1 MAIEKAKNV
10 PPFVRF
16 CTASVPMVFDDSM
29 SYYECLCALTN
40 YIQKELVEVVN
51 NNADLLGELNVKFDE
66 LKAYVDNY
74 FDNLDVQEEINN
86 KLDEMVED
94 GTLEEIIGHY
104 ITENYVTKDDIATAD
119 TAGIVK
125 IGSGL
130 NVTADGTVST
140 APFAQFINS
149 DSKQYEYTNGATH
162 SFINYA
168 IISSEYKPQ
177 VVMAD
182 PEDPDVR
189 KTASEIDAQYKP
201 SFMINA
207 GGWNTA
213 DNYTYGPIIIDN
225 NVELANNLGGG
236 TNTERTIVAIAE
248 DGTITSVNGSTAAAD
263 INAKYAVRA
272 WATIFNN
279 GVTYYGETNNRNPRS
294 FLAQDFDGNYL
305 IGTCGGRTATD
316 TGMTYEDIDNFIR
329 TTLAFNAKVIFNLD
343 GGGSSQYLYRGIRQN
358 KLINNENRAVP
369 NFIVWTSPSAKA
381 DGLFEAQSEAAKKL
395 IENEKVSSAD
405 AYEDAW
411 FSDHLANEHAT
422 MRVNGSTMRI
432 IEGRTVVM
440 NVRFDVDSTGIAA
453 YEKLFVNMPRQTN
466 LNIMFIKGMNQ
477 TTFDDIV
484 FYLEYNSETGFT
496 EIHNRYALAEGA
508 YGFSLVYTCEP
519 QE

>member
-16 CTASVPMVFDDSM
+16 CTASVPMVFDNSM

-40 YIQKELVEVVN
+40 YIQKDLVEVVN
-51 NNADLLGELNVKFDE
+51 NNAELQAQLNVKFDE
-66 LKAYVDNY
+66 LKAFVDNY
-74 FDNLDVQEEINN
+74 FENLDVQEEINN

-104 ITENYVTKDDIATAD
+104 ITENYVTKDDLATTD
-119 TAGIVK
+119 TAGIMKV
-125 IGSGL
+125 GSGL
-130 NVTADGTVST
+130 SVSSDGTVST

-149 DSKQYEYTNGATH
+149 DSKQYEYTSGDTH

-168 IISSEYKPQ
+168 IISSEYTPRL
-177 VVMAD
+177 VMAD
-182 PEDPDVR
+182 PSDPDVR

-225 NVELANNLGGG
+225 NIELTNNLGGG
-236 TNTERTIVAIAE
+236 TDTERTIVAIAE

-263 INAKYAVRA
+263 INAKYAIRA

-279 GVTYYGETNNRNPRS
+279 GVTFYSDGTRNPRT
-294 FLAQDFDGNYL
+294 FLAQDFNGNYL
-305 IGTCGGRTATD
+305 IGTCGGRTAND
-316 TGMTYEDIDNFIR
+316 TGMSYQDIDSFIR
-329 TTLAFNAKVIFNLD
+329 TTLEFNAKVIFNLD

-369 NFIVWTSPSAKA
+369 NFIVWSSPSAKA
-381 DGLFEAQSEAAKKL
+381 DGLFEAQSEASKKL

-405 AYEDAW
+405 VYEDAW
-411 FSDHLANEHAT
+411 FSDHLYSEHAT
-422 MRVNGSTMRI
+422 MRVNGSSMRI
-432 IEGRTVVM
+432 IEGRTVIM
-440 NVRFDVDSTGIAA
+440 NVKFDVDSTGTGN
-453 YEKLFVNMPRQTN
+453 YERLFENLPKQTN
-466 LNIMFIKGMNQ
+466 TNTFFFKGIN
-477 TTFDDIV
+477 TSTFDDVV
-484 FYLEYNSETGFT
+484 FYLEYDSTSDKSRLYIRNALT
-496 EIHNRYALAEGA
+496 EGNYC
-508 YGFSLVYTCEP
+508 FSLTYTCEP